1 MNQKHELETCHKKRE
16 DILVELQ
23 KKSVIYEGNH
33 RGYRQLMDMLG
44 YSDSEDKEEIDSSD
58 ISILDEEYGEEE
70 AAETC
75 TIQSYSTRA
84 KFATTR
90 QSGIGT

>member
-1 MNQKHELETCHKKRE
+1 M
-16 DILVELQ
+16 VELQ
-23 KKSVIYEGNH
+23 KKSVIFEGNH
-33 RGYRQLMDMLG
+33 KGYMQLMDMLG

-75 TIQSYSTRA
+75 TI
-84 KFATTR
+84 
-90 QSGIGT
+90 